1 MKNSDISYIFNI
13 SVLHTWGTQSA
24 HQSESTFCAQ
34 MQSVVAT
41 PAHNIKKHCM
51 KKKNCKVNEL
61 LLIVKG
67 RERESNGWFIQY
79 CVLNVMCDRW
89 YLAGTCEFGKT
100 DQELKSYGKLK
111 PTSVLQL
118 MVLTWITST
127 LGTLCLVFVLSM
139 LLASHKCC
147 ICLWQE

>member
-1 MKNSDISYIFNI
+1 MILATFLTSQYFIPEALNQHTNLKAH
-13 SVLHTWGTQSA
+13 SVHRCSQLLPHRHTILRNNAWS
-24 HQSESTFCAQ
+24 
-34 MQSVVAT
+34 
-41 PAHNIKKHCM
+41 
-51 KKKNCKVNEL
+51 KNCKVNEL